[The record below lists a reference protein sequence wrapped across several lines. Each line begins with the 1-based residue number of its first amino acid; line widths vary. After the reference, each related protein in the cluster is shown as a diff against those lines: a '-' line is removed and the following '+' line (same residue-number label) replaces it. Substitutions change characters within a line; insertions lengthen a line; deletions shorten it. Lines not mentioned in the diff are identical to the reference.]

1 MNEADCKCEP
11 LPRLCEK
18 VQEELERVPP
28 SLFWAS
34 SFEIKKK
41 KKKPEIIVLCI
52 GTLARFISIY

>member
-41 KKKPEIIVLCI
+41 KKK
-52 GTLARFISIY
+52 TRNKNHA